1 MCAHTPEMG
10 KKTDATFGYFQRDFW
25 ELDSSLRVPELLS
38 LAAASDYTSSFLWA
52 QSTLRERIKIGLVQL
67 CAPETQ

>member
-1 MCAHTPEMG
+1 MCAHTLEMG

-25 ELDSSLRVPELLS
+25 ELDSRPQGPELQS

-52 QSTLRERIKIGLVQL
+52 QGALRERIKIGLVQL